1 MPSAQDGRHI
11 MNFEDLKL
19 APAIVKAGAAGASEV
34 AGAAGAPLAPVCE
47 DGEVKN
53 VSRELELFDPA
64 GLEKADS
71 GDEPGAEQADEE
83 TEGPVGK

>member
-1 MPSAQDGRHI
+1 MSLNDLHSKIVAAKNFLNSEMVRLRTNNDTVSAMGY
-11 MNFEDLKL
+11 
-19 APAIVKAGAAGASEV
+19 
-34 AGAAGAPLAPVCE
+34 
-47 DGEVKN
+47 
-53 VSRELELFDPA
+53 RELELFDPA